1 MGEGKSLR
9 TRKCSSILTRTL
21 TPPRKW
27 QENGGKCRG
36 VGIGEAKKRNKG
48 KIKQRAVGKSIKRRV
63 CGGAEKKSF
72 PRLLLLQHPLPFSL
86 GHWLIRKVF
95 PFPFGRV
102 AERS

>member
-48 KIKQRAVGKSIKRRV
+48 K
-63 CGGAEKKSF
+63 
-72 PRLLLLQHPLPFSL
+72 
-86 GHWLIRKVF
+86 
-95 PFPFGRV
+95 
-102 AERS
+102 